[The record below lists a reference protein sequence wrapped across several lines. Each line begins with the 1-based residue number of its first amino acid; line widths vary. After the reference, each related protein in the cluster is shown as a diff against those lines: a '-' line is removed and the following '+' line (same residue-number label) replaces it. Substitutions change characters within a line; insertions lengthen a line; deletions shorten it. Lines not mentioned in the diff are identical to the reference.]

1 MAKELVTLPTTP
13 SWSSVA
19 LGTTP
24 AFASVSLPSIEW
36 YISGGWQDATTYTW
50 DNETRKWEQMG
61 MLGNVVYIK
70 RTSRFYCIF

>member
-1 MAKELVTLPTTP
+1 MAKEVVTLPTTP

-24 AFASVSLPSIEW
+24 AFSSVSLPSIEW

-61 MLGNVVYIK
+61 MLGK
-70 RTSRFYCIF
+70 DSD